1 MSRKKERV
9 LVQVMG
15 VWQILDGVITILL
28 YGLGNTFNLPIIG
41 TANIEYLNE
50 LNNTYGG
57 IFVLIC
63 SFGIILMGLGMTNIM
78 LGRRYIKD
86 GKEHFK
92 IGFFILGQGLFS
104 YFIMDVISLVL
115 GIIAGVLILA
125 KNKPIRLSK
134 ES

>member
-15 VWQILDGVITILL
+15 AWQILDGVITILL

-63 SFGIILMGLGMTNIM
+63 SFGIILIGLGMTNLM
-78 LGRRYIKD
+78 LARRYIKD

-104 YFIMDVISLVL
+104 YFIMDIISLVL

-134 ES
+134 ED